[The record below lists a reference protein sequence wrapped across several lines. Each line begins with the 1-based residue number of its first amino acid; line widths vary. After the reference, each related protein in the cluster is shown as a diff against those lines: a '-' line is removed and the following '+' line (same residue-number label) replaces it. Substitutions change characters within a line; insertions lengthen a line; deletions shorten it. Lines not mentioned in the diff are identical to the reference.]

1 MLVADQAETSAGGV
15 VTPAVRESLIALAA
29 KYPEKIFLVDS
40 RRRVHLF
47 RNVMVKPNHSEAE
60 AACKTLF
67 GSLDF
72 KRLRETLGA
81 KALFVTHGPKGRMV
95 FEEGKETCRTVAGA
109 NWRTSAARADSFA
122 AGTALTIALLAL

>member
-29 KYPEKIFLVDS
+29 KYPEKIFLADS

-60 AACKTLF
+60 AACKELF
-67 GSLDF
+67 GDVSISSGCAKPGSQGALSDA
-72 KRLRETLGA
+72 RPQGRAGLRRRQRNVVQA
-81 KALFVTHGPKGRMV
+81 
-95 FEEGKETCRTVAGA
+95 
-109 NWRTSAARADSFA
+109 A
-122 AGTALTIALLAL
+122 AGGETRGHLRRRAIALPRERR